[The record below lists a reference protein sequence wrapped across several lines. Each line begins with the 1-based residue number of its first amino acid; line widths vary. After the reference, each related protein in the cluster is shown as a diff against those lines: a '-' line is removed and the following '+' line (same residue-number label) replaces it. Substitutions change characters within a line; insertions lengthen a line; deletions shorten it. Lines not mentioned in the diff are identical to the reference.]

1 MARPKK
7 GPITAGDNDRR
18 KCRIGRRLVDLRPM
32 GVVCR
37 LNVNPDPRLGVYSA
51 LTYRVHGL
59 PPADSPRL
67 LALNGLIRPEV
78 TVLLVNALLLATRWM
93 MSSGAMTCRIR
104 RYIRQPVRKS
114 GS

>member
-32 GVVCR
+32 GVVRR

-51 LTYRVHGL
+51 LIYRVHGIL
-59 PPADSPRL
+59 TR
-67 LALNGLIRPEV
+67 NGTAP
-78 TVLLVNALLLATRWM
+78 TR
-93 MSSGAMTCRIR
+93 
-104 RYIRQPVRKS
+104 
-114 GS
+114 